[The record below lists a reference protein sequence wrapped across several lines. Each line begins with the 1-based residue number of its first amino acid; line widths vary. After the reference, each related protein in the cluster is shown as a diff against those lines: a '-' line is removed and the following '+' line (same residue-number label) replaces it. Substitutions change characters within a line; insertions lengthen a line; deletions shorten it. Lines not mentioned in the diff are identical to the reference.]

1 MPVGTRLNP
10 RRSTI
15 RRSTSIGDICLITK
29 DSLEVI
35 IRENAEN
42 RKLHMESLQNMEK
55 SLDRISQCMII
66 MNEHAT
72 TSANSL
78 CQKLD
83 GLIEAISQNNKA
95 ATKPPPC
102 RIDETLKHRKTLV
115 EKMVRHEL
123 LSKYYDE
130 LLNEEN
136 PFARKAL
143 RTKVNRNASEIDLR
157 HRRQQTI
164 DNVRREIL
172 IMQDR
177 LVEFGKRKQELE
189 EKIKN
194 FLRENE
200 ESRPKIDSTISRDD
214 REARSNY
221 EKKISFMKKTD
232 EIEKKS
238 LTSYLLKIQG
248 DKPKLLSHSIDQKN
262 HSHQSRPRYP
272 KSPWKKGES
281 KL

>member
-15 RRSTSIGDICLITK
+15 RRSMSIGDICLITK

-102 RIDETLKHRKTLV
+102 RIDETLKHCKTLV
-115 EKMVRHEL
+115 EKMVRHKL
-123 LSKYYDE
+123 LSK
-130 LLNEEN
+130 
-136 PFARKAL
+136 
-143 RTKVNRNASEIDLR
+143 
-157 HRRQQTI
+157 
-164 DNVRREIL
+164 
-172 IMQDR
+172 
-177 LVEFGKRKQELE
+177 
-189 EKIKN
+189 
-194 FLRENE
+194 
-200 ESRPKIDSTISRDD
+200 
-214 REARSNY
+214 
-221 EKKISFMKKTD
+221 
-232 EIEKKS
+232 
-238 LTSYLLKIQG
+238 
-248 DKPKLLSHSIDQKN
+248 
-262 HSHQSRPRYP
+262 
-272 KSPWKKGES
+272 
-281 KL
+281 